1 MGLEHGVR
9 GLVGVETEVRKAI
22 GAVVGQRVH
31 RTWDLQTDRLGLRC
45 GSDALPALLP
55 F

>member
-1 MGLEHGVR
+1 MGLEPGVH
-9 GLVGVETEVRKAI
+9 GLVGVESEVRKAI

-31 RTWDLQTDRLGLRC
+31 RTWDLQTERLGLRC
-45 GSDALPALLP
+45 GSDALTAPLP